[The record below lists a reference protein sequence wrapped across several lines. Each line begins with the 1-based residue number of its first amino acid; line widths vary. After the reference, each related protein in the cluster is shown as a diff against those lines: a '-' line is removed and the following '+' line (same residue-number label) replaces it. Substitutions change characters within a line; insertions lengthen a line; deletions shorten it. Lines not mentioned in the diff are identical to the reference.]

1 MAEEKPLVTITGISG
16 YIGSWVTLYF
26 LQDGGFRVR
35 GTVRDKTNAAKLEPL
50 KRAFGEELYNQ
61 LELVEADL
69 LNEQS
74 MIDACTG
81 STYIVHV
88 ASPFFMSKN
97 EDELV
102 KPAVDGT
109 IGAMKAAQAAGV
121 RRIVITSS
129 CAAIQCVAAADKP
142 ADRTYDESYWS
153 NVDRPEGIGA
163 YLKSKTLAE
172 KAAWDFQAALPEDQ
186 RFEVA
191 TINPSFVMGPPLR
204 TEPATSTG
212 WCKRLMEGTM
222 ETISAEHCCAVDV
235 RDTARAHV
243 LAVKNAVAANRR
255 FILCHSSPS
264 FQEYA
269 GPIIE
274 KYRPLGWPITEN
286 LAEPNPEEYISL
298 FNNAASR
305 ELGVVY
311 TDWSKTMVDM
321 ADAMVELGMVTKP

>member
-35 GTVRDKTNAAKLEPL
+35 GTVRDKNNAAKLEPL

-74 MIDACTG
+74 MIDACAG

-88 ASPFFMSKN
+88 ASPFFFSAN

-109 IGAMKAAQAAGV
+109 MGAMKAAQAAGV
-121 RRIVITSS
+121 RRIVVTSS
-129 CAAIQCVAAADKP
+129 CAAIMCCAK
-142 ADRTYDESYWS
+142 ADRPAAGSAYDETYWS
-153 NVDRPEGIGA
+153 NVNRPEGMGA

-212 WCKRLMEGTM
+212 WMKRLMEGTM
-222 ETISAEHCCAVDV
+222 TTISA
-235 RDTARAHV
+235 
-243 LAVKNAVAANRR
+243 
-255 FILCHSSPS
+255 
-264 FQEYA
+264 
-269 GPIIE
+269 
-274 KYRPLGWPITEN
+274 
-286 LAEPNPEEYISL
+286 
-298 FNNAASR
+298 
-305 ELGVVY
+305 
-311 TDWSKTMVDM
+311 
-321 ADAMVELGMVTKP
+321 